1 MRYFIT
7 ATSLVVQA
15 FAATSYAS
23 AQSIPVDS
31 GQPVR
36 VALRVGPLIEGTL
49 VRQTPER
56 LVVRVAAGDTG
67 ARTMFLLRDLENVAS
82 LTRVH
87 SAGSAFKGLGLGL
100 LGGAIVG
107 GVVAAVAINSCSN
120 KVPHDDMCGL
130 YITAVPAAA
139 ALGGVV
145 GLIVGSVRTRMEW
158 RPVWSAPA
166 ASP

>member
-7 ATSLVVQA
+7 VTSLVVQA

-36 VALRVGPLIEGTL
+36 IALRAGPLIEGTL

-56 LVVRVAAGDTG
+56 LVVRVVAGDTS
-67 ARTMFLLRDLENVAS
+67 ARAMFLVRDVENVAS
-82 LTRVH
+82 PTRVH

-100 LGGAIVG
+100 LGGTIVG
-107 GVVAAVAINSCSN
+107 GVAAAVAVISCSS
-120 KVPHDDMCGL
+120 KAWHDDLCGV
-130 YITAVPAAA
+130 YIVAVPAAA
-139 ALGGVV
+139 VLGGVV
-145 GLIVGSVRTRMEW
+145 GLIVGSVRTRTEW
-158 RPVWSAPA
+158 RPVWSASSTAP
-166 ASP
+166 